1 MLDSYEAALTQFVR
15 NGGTS
20 PARIGWNEGGKY
32 HEAQVFHEDILRI
45 RPRGK
50 LDA

>member
-1 MLDSYEAALTQFVR
+1 MPESYEAALKDFVR

-32 HEAQVFHEDILRI
+32 HECQVFYEDIQRV
-45 RPRGK
+45 RPMVK
-50 LDA
+50 SDA